1 MARMD
6 IERQRVEDLRKKVQ
20 EEVAIVAS
28 ETKNCEIAA
37 ADAQKS
43 VDAAEPDIIAA

>member
-1 MARMD
+1 MD
-6 IERQRVEDLRKKVQ
+6 VEKAKVDELRKKVS